1 MRVLVDAV
9 TGRPSGTALDDSEL
23 TEVYTVTTSSWLRVN
38 MVASLDGA
46 ATGADGRTGSL
57 NNAADRRVFALL
69 RETADAVLVGAGTAR
84 SEGYGPVEVP
94 IVVVSRSGQVPQRL
108 RGGPA
113 GQVLLATTARAPGLA
128 EAGTLLGDEHVLV
141 AGEEEVDLTQV
152 VDQLQARGMNRLL
165 GEGGPTLL
173 RDLLEAELVDELCL
187 TTVPRLVAGEHPRV
201 TTGAPV
207 DVPLRLGLLLEQDG
221 TLLARWLVE
230 R

>member
-9 TGRPSGTALDDSEL
+9 TDRTSGSTLDDAHL
-23 TEVYTVTTSSWLRVN
+23 RGVYAVTTSPWLRVN
-38 MVASLDGA
+38 MVSSLDGA

-57 NNAADRRVFALL
+57 NNAVDRQVFALL

-84 SEGYGPVEVP
+84 SEGYGPVDVP
-94 IVVVSRSGQVPQRL
+94 IVVVSRSGRLPERL

-113 GQVLLATTARAPGLA
+113 GRVLLATTARAPGLV
-128 EAGTLLGDEHVLV
+128 EARGLLGDEHVLV
-141 AGEEEVDLTQV
+141 AGEEDVDLPQV
-152 VDQLQARGMNRLL
+152 VDQLGARGTTRLL

-173 RDLLEAELVDELCL
+173 RDLLAVGLVDELCL

-221 TLLARWLVE
+221 TLLGRWFVE

>member
-9 TGRPSGTALDDSEL
+9 TGRTSGTTLDDVHL
-23 TEVYTVTTSSWLRVN
+23 TEVYTVTTSPWLRVN
-38 MVASLDGA
+38 MVSSLDGA

-57 NNAADRRVFALL
+57 NNAADRQVFALL
-69 RETADAVLVGAGTAR
+69 RGTADAVLVGAGTAR
-84 SEGYGPVEVP
+84 SEGYGPVDVP
-94 IVVVSRSGQVPQRL
+94 IVVVSRSGQVPKRL
-108 RGGPA
+108 RGGRA

-128 EAGTLLGDEHVLV
+128 EARTLLGDEHVLV

-173 RDLLEAELVDELCL
+173 RDLLAAGLVDELCL
-187 TTVPRLVAGEHPRV
+187 TTVPCLVAGEHPRV

-221 TLLARWLVE
+221 TLLGRWLVE